1 MKEIN
6 LLAEQ
11 LNNDIKN
18 APNSAVDFFSEKGKA
33 VYFPFKGILG
43 QSAEAKC
50 AKING
55 TIGTAF
61 EEDGTPLSLECIEEL
76 MNIESESLL
85 YAPSFGIQKLREI
98 WKEKIIQKNPS
109 IGGKNFSL
117 PVVTSALTHGLYI
130 SGYLFVDQEDEII
143 IPDLYWDNY
152 ELIFQ
157 TGFSAKFKTFPT
169 FKDNDF
175 NVDGL
180 IEAIKNTDAKKKII
194 LLNFPNNPTGYSLTT
209 EKALLIKE
217 KLFELAQNGEKL
229 LVILDDAYFDLFYEP
244 YTFTESLFSLLADLH
259 ENILTVKLDGPTKED
274 YVWSF
279 RVGFISFAI
288 KNATEKQLKA
298 FEAKAAG
305 AVRGTI
311 SNCSGLAQSMLIKAY
326 QNPDYEKQKKE
337 KFEILHK
344 RYQKIREIFEIHP
357 EYMENF
363 TPMPFNSGYFMCVKP
378 LNVYAEDVRK
388 ELLSKYSSGVI
399 VLSGLL
405 RIAFSSVPINKLEE
419 LFANINETIKKLK
432 NK

>member
-6 LLAEQ
+6 LLADQ

-43 QSAEAKC
+43 QSAEAKG

-109 IGGKNFSL
+109 IRGKNFSL

-157 TGFSAKFKTFPT
+157 TGSNAKFARYPT

-175 NVDGL
+175 NVGGL
-180 IEAIKNTDAKKKII
+180 IEAIKNTNAKKKII

-217 KLFELAQNGEKL
+217 KFFELAQNGEKL

-259 ENILTVKLDGPTKED
+259 ENILAVKLDGPTKED

-378 LNVYAEDVRK
+378 LNVHAEDVRK
-388 ELLSKYSSGVI
+388 ELLSRYSSGVI